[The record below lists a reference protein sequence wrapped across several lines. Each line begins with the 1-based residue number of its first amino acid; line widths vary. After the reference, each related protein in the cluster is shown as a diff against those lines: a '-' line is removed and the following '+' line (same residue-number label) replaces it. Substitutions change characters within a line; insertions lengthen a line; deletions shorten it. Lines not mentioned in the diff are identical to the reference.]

1 MSEHRATILWTRT
14 TESFAYDDYNRNHS
28 WAFDNGHVMAA
39 SAAVAFRG
47 DPAAVDPEEAFV
59 AALSSCHMLTFLAI
73 GAKKRLTVNSYV
85 DDAVGHLAKNAAGKL
100 AVTRVELRPRVAFAA
115 AVDAETLDALH
126 HRAHEECFIA
136 NSVTTE
142 IVVIS
147 A

>member
-1 MSEHRATILWTRT
+1 MSEHVAKIVWKRT

-59 AALSSCHMLTFLAI
+59 ASAASCHMLTFLAI
-73 GAKKRLTVNSYV
+73 ASKKRLVVNSYE
-85 DDAVGHLAKNAAGKL
+85 DEAVGHLAKNAAGKL
-100 AVTRVELRPRVAFAA
+100 AVTRIELRPKIAFAEP
-115 AVDAETLDALH
+115 VDAATLSALH

-142 IVVIS
+142 IVVVD